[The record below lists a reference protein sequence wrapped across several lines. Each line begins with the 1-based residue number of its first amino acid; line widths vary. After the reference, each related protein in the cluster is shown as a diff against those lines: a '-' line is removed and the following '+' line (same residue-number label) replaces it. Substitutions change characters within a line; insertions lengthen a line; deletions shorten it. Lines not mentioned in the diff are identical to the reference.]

1 MAQSAKGELNYRC
14 PMCLKRDLDLDLA
27 YDKDK
32 KEYYCYRCAFHG
44 TEKDVLRLNEQFK
57 EKYGRLKERVVDF
70 GEDNEPPKFKPHKS
84 GEQ

>member
-14 PMCLKRDLDLDLA
+14 PWCLNRELDVDTARDT
-27 YDKDK
+27 DK
-32 KEYYCYRCAFHG
+32 KEYYCFRCAFHG
-44 TEKDVLRLNEQFK
+44 TEEDILALYEQFK
-57 EKYGRLKERVVDF
+57 GKYGRLKERVVDF